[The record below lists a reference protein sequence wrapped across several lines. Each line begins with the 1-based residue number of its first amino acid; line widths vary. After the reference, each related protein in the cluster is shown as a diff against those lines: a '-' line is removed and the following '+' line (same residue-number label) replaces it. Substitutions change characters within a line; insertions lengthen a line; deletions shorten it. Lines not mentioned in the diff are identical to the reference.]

1 MPKTK
6 TEYERWFDGVRGFV
20 WDTLAPYVE
29 GIERTE
35 HAPVR
40 ELIPLFAKHGLWG
53 CLIPESHGGL
63 GLTVAQYV
71 PVLIELSKLH
81 AGLRG
86 FLHAHSSTSVLLRS
100 GTEEQKRRLM
110 PGVAKGDIQLAF
122 ALTEP
127 DAGTGVD
134 IGTTARREADH
145 YVLNGSKHLISNCD
159 VADYIAVVC
168 YTDRTKKRDGLSV
181 LLLPKDA
188 PGFSWEPNHPTMGCK
203 GFTHGRLTFKDCLV
217 PAANLLGGV
226 EGRGIDQALGSLEES
241 RVFIASTSLG
251 TAERAFELS
260 LAYAK
265 KRVTFG
271 KPIGEREGVRGYLAE
286 MAIDIYALRNML
298 ADAIE
303 KLDRGVPIPA
313 EAAMCKLF
321 GAEAVCRVTDR
332 ALLVHG
338 GIGYTSAL
346 PIEQLFR
353 DARINLIEEGTPT
366 IQKTV
371 IARRFLDGNTLG
383 AYPWAEAAA

>member
-1 MPKTK
+1 MSSAQYKT
-6 TEYERWFDGVRGFV
+6 WFEGVRGLV
-20 WDTLAPYVE
+20 WDRLSRYVE
-29 GIERTE
+29 EIERTE
-35 HAPVR
+35 KAPVR
-40 ELIPLFAKHGLWG
+40 ELIPLFAEHRLWG
-53 CLIPESHGGL
+53 CLVPEAYGGL

-86 FLHAHSSTSVLLRS
+86 FLHAHNSTSVLLKW
-100 GTEEQKRRLM
+100 GTEEQKRRWL
-110 PGVAKGDIQLAF
+110 PGVASGAIQLAF

-134 IGTTARREADH
+134 IRTTARREGDT
-145 YVLNGSKHLISNCD
+145 YVLDGQKHLISNCD
-159 VADYIAVVC
+159 VADFIAVVC
-168 YTDRTKKRDGLSV
+168 YTDRSKGRDGLSV
-181 LLLPKDA
+181 LLLPRDA
-188 PGFSWEPNHPTMGCK
+188 PGFDWKPNRPTMGCK
-203 GFTHGRLTFKDCLV
+203 GFTHGWLTFEGCRV
-217 PAANLLGGV
+217 PAANLVGGV
-226 EGRGIDQALGSLEES
+226 EGRGIEHALNSLEES

-260 LAYAK
+260 LAHAK

-271 KPIGEREGVRGYLAE
+271 KAIAEREGVRAYLAE

-298 ADAIE
+298 ADAIA
-303 KLDRGVPIPA
+303 KLDRGEPIPA

-338 GIGYTSAL
+338 GIGYTGAT
-346 PIEQLFR
+346 PIEQLYR

-371 IARRFLDGNTLG
+371 IARTFLDGGALG
-383 AYPWAEAAA
+383 AYPWEVA

>member
-1 MPKTK
+1 MPMGAAPYKT
-6 TEYERWFDGVRGFV
+6 WFEGVRRLV
-20 WDTLAPYVE
+20 WDTLSSYVE
-29 GIERTE
+29 QIERTE
-35 HAPVR
+35 QAPVR
-40 ELIPLFAKHGLWG
+40 ELIPLFARHRLWG
-53 CLIPESHGGL
+53 CLVPEEYGGL

-86 FLHAHSSTSVLLRS
+86 FLHAHNATSVLLKW
-100 GTEEQKRRLM
+100 GTPEQKRRWL
-110 PGVAKGDIQLAF
+110 PGVAAGEIQLAF

-127 DAGTGVD
+127 NAGTGVD
-134 IGTTARREADH
+134 IKTAARRDGDV
-145 YVLNGSKHLISNCD
+145 YLLNGQKHLISNCD

-168 YTDRTKKRDGLSV
+168 YTDRSKGRDGISV

-188 PGFSWEPNHPTMGCK
+188 PGFHWRPNRPTMGCK
-203 GFTHGRLTFKDCLV
+203 GFTHGWLTFDDCRV
-217 PAANLLGGV
+217 PAANLVGGV
-226 EGRGIDQALGSLEES
+226 EGRGIEHALTSLEES

-260 LAYAK
+260 LAHAK

-271 KPIGEREGVRGYLAE
+271 KAIAEREGVRAYLAE

-298 ADAIE
+298 ADAID
-303 KLDRGVPIPA
+303 KLDRGLPIPA

-338 GIGYTSAL
+338 GIGYTSAT
-346 PIEQLFR
+346 PIEQLYR

-371 IARRFLDGNTLG
+371 IARSFLDGGALG
-383 AYPWAEAAA
+383 AYPWERA